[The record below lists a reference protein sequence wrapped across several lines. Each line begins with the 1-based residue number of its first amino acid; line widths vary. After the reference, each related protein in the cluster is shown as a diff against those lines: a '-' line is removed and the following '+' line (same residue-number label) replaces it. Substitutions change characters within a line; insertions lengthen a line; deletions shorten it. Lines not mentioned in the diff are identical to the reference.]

1 MRLASWPILACVLV
15 WGLGCSSGNEPYLVP
30 ERLEKGLVIILPG
43 IEGESPLNRDI
54 RRGLEQSGLGR
65 ALPIHRWGRPIP
77 VAGPL
82 INQMDFLGN
91 RLAGQ
96 RIAEMIVNYQ
106 RAHPGRPVHLVGHSG
121 GGGVAVFAAEALPEG
136 TQVDGLV
143 LLSASISRTYNLTKA
158 LNKTRSGIVNFYSK
172 ADVGFLVIGT
182 ILAGNV
188 DGARGPAAGALG
200 FSTPDD
206 DDPEE
211 KRLAYQKLHQVEL
224 TSELTGGGE
233 AHASSTHSGFIR
245 RYVSQWIASSVWP
258 PSPEIASR
266 E

>member
-1 MRLASWPILACVLV
+1 MRLSVLSILMCVLFSA
-15 WGLGCSSGNEPYLVP
+15 LGCAGSNKEYLVP
-30 ERLEKGLVIILPG
+30 ERLENGLVIILPG
-43 IEGESPLNRDI
+43 IEGESPLNQDI
-54 RRGLEQSGLGR
+54 RRGLDQSGMGR
-65 ALPIHRWGRPIP
+65 ALPIHSWGRPIP

-91 RLAGQ
+91 RLAGH
-96 RIAEMIVNYQ
+96 RIADMIVNYQ

-121 GGGVAVFAAEALPEG
+121 GGGVAVFATEALPEG

-158 LNKTRSGIVNFYSK
+158 LNKTRCGIVNYYSK

-200 FSTPDD
+200 FTTPDED
-206 DDPEE
+206 DREE

-233 AHASSTHSGFIR
+233 AHSSSTHSGFIR
-245 RYVSQWIASSVWP
+245 QHVSQWIASPAWP
-258 PSPEIASR
+258 PSPAVASGQ
-266 E
+266 